1 MAAPPNAKGQ
11 RKGGIRQRLAASAV
25 CEQEEQ
31 SALSTSM
38 PSKLAR
44 YLLKKFA
51 WGEYS
56 AQEAQATAQ
65 ASFKDV
71 RAIQEACMAAPPT
84 TAGASASSSSWLL
97 TPHAHPI
104 EQDLESVATI
114 GVSGQYSNKCYSD
127 LMKKVE
133 PNISLPQPHQVQPR
147 FANPLG
153 ERIQEI
159 LLPREMLA
167 AIYEHKATWDKV
179 ILPDEGLPL
188 KFWRAQKNGKPLEH
202 FADRE
207 LGKVIP
213 LSLHG
218 DEVPVTGIGK
228 QWSRKMVNF
237 SWHSL
242 LSTTASVRDS
252 QFFIWALFDKA
263 GVTEEGDTGYRTLDK
278 FFDLLAWSFE
288 SEQLEQLYSISALEG
303 PAVDLCY
310 LERLGRQKQM
320 PSVMPGSPQQNLD
333 LLWSEIKHL
342 YHQHNTKVRY
352 RYLNK
357 LTMFLRQN
365 GTPKLRGKAGKI
377 CHFAD
382 IIVHL
387 WQRHMSSELLV
398 HKQIHLLLKLSA
410 RMEQL
415 ITDNREEIAFP
426 APEARKFAKAC
437 QEMLSLH
444 AALANHF
451 AEEETDLFTL
461 TSKCHMLQH
470 ISLLAGC
477 INPRLVWCFS
487 GEDMQ
492 NRVQQLAQA
501 SVKGNNAASAV
512 NKIVRHYRLAMQ
524 IAFMD
529 HEDEI

>member
-1 MAAPPNAKGQ
+1 MAAPPNAKRQ
-11 RKGGIRQRLAASAV
+11 RKGGVRQRLAASAV

-38 PSKLAR
+38 PSKLVR
-44 YLLKKFA
+44 YILKKFA

-133 PNISLPQPHQVQPR
+133 PNISLPQPHQVQLR

-188 KFWRAQKNGKPLEH
+188 KFWRAQENGKHPQWSGHPLEH

-263 GVTEEGDTGYRTLDK
+263 GITEEGDTGYRTLDK
-278 FFDLLAWSFE
+278 FFDLLAWSF
-288 SEQLEQLYSISALEG
+288 G
-303 PAVDLCY
+303 F
-310 LERLGRQKQM
+310 
-320 PSVMPGSPQQNLD
+320 
-333 LLWSEIKHL
+333 
-342 YHQHNTKVRY
+342 
-352 RYLNK
+352 
-357 LTMFLRQN
+357 MFK
-365 GTPKLRGKAGKI
+365 G
-377 CHFAD
+377 
-382 IIVHL
+382 
-387 WQRHMSSELLV
+387 
-398 HKQIHLLLKLSA
+398 IHPTCNA
-410 RMEQL
+410 QGE
-415 ITDNREEIAFP
+415 
-426 APEARKFAKAC
+426 PETHV
-437 QEMLSLH
+437 S
-444 AALANHF
+444 
-451 AEEETDLFTL
+451 
-461 TSKCHMLQH
+461 
-470 ISLLAGC
+470 
-477 INPRLVWCFS
+477 
-487 GEDMQ
+487 
-492 NRVQQLAQA
+492 
-501 SVKGNNAASAV
+501 
-512 NKIVRHYRLAMQ
+512 
-524 IAFMD
+524 
-529 HEDEI
+529 

>member
-1 MAAPPNAKGQ
+1 MAAPPNAKRQ

-38 PSKLAR
+38 PSKLVR
-44 YLLKKFA
+44 YILKKFA

-97 TPHAHPI
+97 TPHAHRI

-133 PNISLPQPHQVQPR
+133 PNISLPQPHQVQLR

-159 LLPREMLA
+159 LLPHEMLA

-188 KFWRAQKNGKPLEH
+188 KFWRAQKNGKHPQWSGHPLEH

-228 QWSRKMVNF
+228 HWSRKMVNF

-263 GVTEEGDTGYRTLDK
+263 GITEEGDTGYRTLDK

-288 SEQLEQLYSISALEG
+288 FMFKGIHPTCNAQGEPQ
-303 PAVDLCY
+303 
-310 LERLGRQKQM
+310 LGRQTILYVSTSWRKQL
-320 PSVMPGSPQQNLD
+320 SPYF
-333 LLWSEIKHL
+333 S
-342 YHQHNTKVRY
+342 KV
-352 RYLNK
+352 
-357 LTMFLRQN
+357 
-365 GTPKLRGKAGKI
+365 
-377 CHFAD
+377 
-382 IIVHL
+382 
-387 WQRHMSSELLV
+387 
-398 HKQIHLLLKLSA
+398 
-410 RMEQL
+410 
-415 ITDNREEIAFP
+415 
-426 APEARKFAKAC
+426 
-437 QEMLSLH
+437 
-444 AALANHF
+444 
-451 AEEETDLFTL
+451 
-461 TSKCHMLQH
+461 
-470 ISLLAGC
+470 
-477 INPRLVWCFS
+477 
-487 GEDMQ
+487 
-492 NRVQQLAQA
+492 
-501 SVKGNNAASAV
+501 
-512 NKIVRHYRLAMQ
+512 
-524 IAFMD
+524 
-529 HEDEI
+529 